1 MPVPLSTSLV
11 LYSKQDNKVSV
22 MNSRLIWLVTQLVL
36 EVLCLHWLT
45 ILGRYRKEAGHVC
58 LVLKLF
64 MFSWPCLQII
74 LSFYVE
80 LKMVADVIIVN
91 YYQQHSN
98 TRYFAIIASTGTAP
112 LIL

>member
-1 MPVPLSTSLV
+1 MFTLV
-11 LYSKQDNKVSV
+11 DYIRKVQKGSWWHG
-22 MNSRLIWLVTQLVL
+22 LAFL
-36 EVLCLHWLT
+36 
-45 ILGRYRKEAGHVC
+45 HVC

-80 LKMVADVIIVN
+80 LKMVAEAIIVN

-112 LIL
+112 LVL